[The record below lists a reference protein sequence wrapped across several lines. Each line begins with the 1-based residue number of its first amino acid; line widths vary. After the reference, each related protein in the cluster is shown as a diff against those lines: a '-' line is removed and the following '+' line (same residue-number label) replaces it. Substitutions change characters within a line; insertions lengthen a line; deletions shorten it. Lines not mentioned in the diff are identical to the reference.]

1 MSALNSESVSHA
13 MWPYR
18 RNKCYIFD
26 QITKPVQKKD
36 PDAVEDFNSQS
47 TCPRPYWTRSTT
59 GVRLRLPCWH
69 LNFPEK
75 RHSRGELLPKGWFLP
90 IRKSTLL
97 GAGIET
103 WRVCV
108 RHNPRPGML
117 VWVQHCIGDQMSNIS
132 GKENRFPWSSKTGR
146 KMVKGFQKLK
156 LCQDSH
162 K

>member
-1 MSALNSESVSHA
+1 MKVYHTPCGHIGEINVTSLIRLQNQ
-13 MWPYR
+13 YR
-18 RNKCYIFD
+18 RKIQMRWRISNH
-26 QITKPVQKKD
+26 
-36 PDAVEDFNSQS
+36 QS

-97 GAGIET
+97 GTGIET

-108 RHNPRPGML
+108 RHNLRPGML